1 MYKKAEKL
9 FKNLNGE
16 KLAKSF
22 LFVLNKIGP
31 NLLHTSTVC
40 TGSGTFL
47 PVNTPLPC
55 FAGGLLVL
63 ALLDLLLGA
72 GVAGDDVAEG
82 AAGAVFVRVAALLLT
97 VPMVAA

>member
-1 MYKKAEKL
+1 M
-9 FKNLNGE
+9 
-16 KLAKSF
+16 
-22 LFVLNKIGP
+22 
-31 NLLHTSTVC
+31 
-40 TGSGTFL
+40 
-47 PVNTPLPC
+47 NTPLPC